1 MAKLIGNEVFIDIA
15 SKEYPLSLA
24 AIRRKNPH
32 KMFGNAATTDLMR
45 AFGYEVVQ
53 QVERPVGDVVTE
65 ETPIKTENGYI
76 QVFSVRAYTQEE
88 TAERLAQAKRLFA
101 DKVDSMLKTAL
112 EKGVKFNFGEPN
124 GELHIQLRD
133 KDRLNIIGMR
143 ALANEGVGPQPFRT
157 YENVNVVLTVEQVL
171 AVAAAAHTGYLT
183 LLGTA
188 WNLKDQIA
196 SAPSEQHIPVL
207 PDSL

>member
-1 MAKLIGNEVFIDIA
+1 MTKLTGNEVFIDNV
-15 SKEYPLSLA
+15 SKEYPLSFT
-24 AIRRKNPH
+24 AIRHKNPN
-32 KMFGNAATTDLMR
+32 KMIGSGATTDLMHTL
-45 AFGYEVVQ
+45 GYEVVQ

-65 ETPIKTENGYI
+65 EKPVETESGYI

-88 TAERLAQAKRLFA
+88 TNERLVRAKRLFG
-101 DKVDSMLKTAL
+101 DKVDSVLEAAL
-112 EKGVKFNFGEPN
+112 EKGVKFDFGAPH
-124 GELHIQLRD
+124 GELHVQMRD

-143 ALANEGVGPQPFRT
+143 TLANEGVSPQPFRT
-157 YENVNVVLTVEQVL
+157 YENVNLMLTAEQVMSM
-171 AVAAAAHTGYLT
+171 AAAVHNGYLT

-196 SAPSEQHIPVL
+196 SAPSEKDIPVL

>member
-65 ETPIKTENGYI
+65 EAPVKTENGYI

-88 TAERLAQAKRLFA
+88 TAERLAHAKCLFA
-101 DKVDSMLKTAL
+101 DKVGYT
-112 EKGVKFNFGEPN
+112 
-124 GELHIQLRD
+124 
-133 KDRLNIIGMR
+133 DRVLGDR
-143 ALANEGVGPQPFRT
+143 VRGWAPVEGYDDVCVHF
-157 YENVNVVLTVEQVL
+157 TVMIPE
-171 AVAAAAHTGYLT
+171 
-183 LLGTA
+183 
-188 WNLKDQIA
+188 
-196 SAPSEQHIPVL
+196 SE
-207 PDSL
+207 D

>member
-1 MAKLIGNEVFIDIA
+1 MAKLTGNEVFIDIA
-15 SKEYPLSLA
+15 NKDYPLSLA
-24 AIRRKNPH
+24 AIRQKNKH
-32 KMFGNAATTDLMR
+32 KMIGTGATTDLMR
-45 AFGYEVVQ
+45 ALGYEVVQ
-53 QVERPVGDVVTE
+53 QVERPVGDVVAE
-65 ETPIKTENGYI
+65 EAPVKTETGYI

-88 TAERLAQAKRLFA
+88 SAERLARAKRLFA
-101 DKVDSMLKTAL
+101 DKVDSMLETAL
-112 EKGVKFNFGEPN
+112 EKGVKFDFGAPH
-124 GELHIQLRD
+124 GELHVQMRY

-143 ALANEGVGPQPFRT
+143 ALANVGVGPQPFRT

-196 SAPSEQHIPVL
+196 SAPSEQDIPVL